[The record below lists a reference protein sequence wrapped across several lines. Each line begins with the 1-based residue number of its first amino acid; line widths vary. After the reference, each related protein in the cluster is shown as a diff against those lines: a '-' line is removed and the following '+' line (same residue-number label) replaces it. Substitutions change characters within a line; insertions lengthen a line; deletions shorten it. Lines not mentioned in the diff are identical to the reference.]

1 MSSATN
7 TDSVNQRNNAAAVC
21 RSNPTGLSSLFSSI
35 DNCTSTTELERN
47 ATFASNTLNIKQ
59 DISALQ
65 ANITDSLLMGDNMFG
80 SMGNGMVTKQVDMR
94 NEDLKKKKEDLTR
107 TIKKNEAIMER
118 SNRDFTYVKEAIPET
133 EPKKV
138 LHVLEDYTLF
148 VLILSYLFMSLAGI
162 YLYVTISPNKV
173 SALVQGVVGSAVLSA
188 FLFMVLFFM
197 T

>member
-7 TDSVNQRNNAAAVC
+7 VDSVTQRNNSAAVC
-21 RSNPTGLSSLFSSI
+21 RSNPTGLSSLFTSI
-35 DNCTSTTELERN
+35 DNCTSTAELERN
-47 ATFASNTLNIKQ
+47 TTFVSKTSNIKQ

-94 NEDLKKKKEDLTR
+94 NEELKTKKGDLTR

-118 SNRDFTYVKEAIPET
+118 SNRDFTYVKDTLPET

-138 LHVLEDYTLF
+138 LHVLEDYTLA

-162 YLYVTISPNKV
+162 YLYVTLSSNKV
-173 SALVQGVVGSAVLSA
+173 LALSQGVIGSAALSA